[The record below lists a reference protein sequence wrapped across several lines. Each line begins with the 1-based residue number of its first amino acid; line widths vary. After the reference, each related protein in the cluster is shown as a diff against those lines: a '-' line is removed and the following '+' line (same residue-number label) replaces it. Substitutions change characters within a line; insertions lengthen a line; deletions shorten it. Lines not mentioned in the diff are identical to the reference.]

1 MKKSSLITLAVCLAS
16 VIGVGPATA
25 QTRNRIKLTLPYAV
39 TVGTVTLPAGD
50 CTITDIKDNGHETF
64 FLIRSDAGPT
74 VDVMM
79 ERTGESDNPE
89 DNASTVQLRHVGN
102 NYEIGGIRI
111 DGRGYKVN

>member
-1 MKKSSLITLAVCLAS
+1 MKKSSLITLVVCLAS

-64 FLIRSDAGPT
+64 FLIRSDAGPA

-79 ERTGESDNPE
+79 ERTGESDE
-89 DNASTVQLRHVGN
+89 ATSSAVQLRHVGSS
-102 NYEIGGIRI
+102 YELGGIRI
-111 DGRGYKVN
+111 DGQGYKVN

>member
-1 MKKSSLITLAVCLAS
+1 MKKSSLITLVVCLAS

-64 FLIRSDAGPT
+64 FLIRSDAGPA

-79 ERTGESDNPE
+79 ERTGESDSPE
-89 DNASTVQLRHVGN
+89 DNASAVQLRRVGN
-102 NYEIGGIRI
+102 NYEFGGIRI
-111 DGRGYKVN
+111 DGKGYRVN

>member
-1 MKKSSLITLAVCLAS
+1 MKKSSLITLVVCLAS

-25 QTRNRIKLTLPYAV
+25 QTGTRIKLTLPNAV

-50 CTITDIKDNGHETF
+50 CTITDLKDHGHQTF
-64 FLIRSDAGPT
+64 FLIRSDAGPS

-79 ERTGESDNPE
+79 ERTGESE
-89 DNASTVQLRHVGN
+89 DTQDSTSSIQLRHVGN
-102 NYEIGGIRI
+102 NYQLEGIRI

>member
-39 TVGTVTLPAGD
+39 TLGTVTLPAGD

-64 FLIRSDAGPT
+64 FLIRSDAGPA

-79 ERTGESDNPE
+79 ERTGESGDSQGT
-89 DNASTVQLRHVGN
+89 ASAVQLRHVGN
-102 NYEIGGIRI
+102 NYELGGITI
-111 DGRGYKVN
+111 DGQGYKVN